1 MIPPLVCWDSIL
13 IKQILIRIITAS
25 IPVSLHASAAVAGGA
40 ANSGVSEQIPGLIA
54 QFSRLSGIFVPELQP
69 EDIETL
75 LAGQSIV
82 TAAGESG
89 RDDGGETMGLLGL
102 QLVDAPRLL
111 VWLTVLG
118 GGGRSDG
125 RVTSVML
132 TRDHA
137 GAYSRYQHVNLP
149 WPIRDRHWV
158 IYCEKNLELA
168 QASAGAIWEHRWS
181 LHESGEQLLQTAF
194 AAGRIPGLESR
205 TLDRSI
211 YLPANRGTWAV
222 FDLGENKT
230 LILAYYDSDLG
241 GRLPAALV
249 RRFTKRQLR
258 KYLEASGSLAGHI
271 LDHYDGTSPIHDG
284 FGSPISRQNAIDA
297 ASAWA
302 NP

>member
-1 MIPPLVCWDSIL
+1 MI
-13 IKQILIRIITAS
+13 KRILIRFITAT
-25 IPVSLHASAAVAGGA
+25 ILVSLHVCATAA
-40 ANSGVSEQIPGLIA
+40 SGVADSRISETMPRLLA

-69 EDIETL
+69 DDFQTL
-75 LAGQSIV
+75 LAGESIV
-82 TAAGESG
+82 RASGESG
-89 RDDGGETMGLLGL
+89 PRADEGVDEMGLLGL

-111 VWLTVLG
+111 VWLTMLG

-125 RVTSVML
+125 RVTSVRLSSMP
-132 TRDHA
+132 TGSYA
-137 GAYSRYQHVNLP
+137 RYQHVNLP

-158 IYCEKNLELA
+158 IYCDKNLELA

-181 LHESGEQLLQTAF
+181 LHESGERLLRTAF
-194 AAGRIPGLESR
+194 EDSRIPGLDMR
-205 TLDRSI
+205 TLDNSI
-211 YLPANRGTWAV
+211 YLPVNRGTWAV

-249 RRFTKRQLR
+249 RSITKRQLR

-297 ASAWA
+297 ARAWA
-302 NP
+302 KP

>member
-1 MIPPLVCWDSIL
+1 MS
-13 IKQILIRIITAS
+13 KQILIRFITAS
-25 IPVSLHASAAVAGGA
+25 ILVSLHASAAAAGGA
-40 ANSGVSEQIPGLIA
+40 TNSDVSEQIPGLIA

-69 EDIETL
+69 ADIETL

-82 TAAGESG
+82 TASGESG
-89 RDDGGETMGLLGL
+89 PDDGGETMGLLGL

-111 VWLTVLG
+111 VWLTMLG

-125 RVTSVML
+125 RLTSVRLSSM
-132 TRDHA
+132 TA
-137 GAYSRYQHVNLP
+137 GSYTRYQHVNLP

-158 IYCEKNLELA
+158 IYCDKNLELA
-168 QASAGAIWEHRWS
+168 QASGGAIWEHRWS
-181 LHESGEQLLQTAF
+181 LHESGEQLLRTAF
-194 AAGRIPGLESR
+194 EDSRIPGLDIR
-205 TLDRSI
+205 TLDNSI

-249 RRFTKRQLR
+249 RSFTKRQLR

-284 FGSPISRQNAIDA
+284 FGLPISREDAIA
-297 ASAWA
+297 VARTWGK
-302 NP
+302 P

>member
-1 MIPPLVCWDSIL
+1 MAD
-13 IKQILIRIITAS
+13 
-25 IPVSLHASAAVAGGA
+25 
-40 ANSGVSEQIPGLIA
+40 SGVSEQIPGLIE

-69 EDIETL
+69 ADIETL

-82 TAAGESG
+82 TAPGESG
-89 RDDGGETMGLLGL
+89 LDDGGETMGLLGL

-111 VWLTVLG
+111 VWLTMLG

-125 RVTSVML
+125 RVTSVRLSSM
-132 TRDHA
+132 TA
-137 GAYSRYQHVNLP
+137 GSYTRYQHVNLP

-158 IYCEKNLELA
+158 IYCDKNLELA
-168 QASAGAIWEHRWS
+168 QASGGAIWEHRWS
-181 LHESGEQLLQTAF
+181 LHESGEQLLRTAF
-194 AAGRIPGLESR
+194 EDSRIPGLDIR
-205 TLDRSI
+205 TLDNSI

-249 RRFTKRQLR
+249 RSITKRQLR
-258 KYLEASGSLAGHI
+258 KYLEASGRLAERI
-271 LDHYDGTSPIHDG
+271 VEHYDGTSPIHDG

-297 ASAWA
+297 ARAWA
-302 NP
+302 NRN